1 ELKTQKTEFHRKYVG
16 DIQAVKN
23 VEIYARVKGY
33 LEEVYVDEGKEVK
46 KGQIL
51 FRINSEEYAAELAK
65 ANASLQS
72 AIADAKGAELEM
84 GRVKMLVEKN
94 VVSKTEL
101 EVAKAKYAAV
111 TAKIE
116 EARSMKSN
124 AAIQLAQTQI
134 KAPFDG
140 MIDRL
145 PFKVGSLINE
155 GTLLTSLSD
164 TRNVYAYFNVSE
176 NEYLEYVKARGKTT
190 GKEAV
195 VELELA

>member
-1 ELKTQKTEFHRKYVG
+1 MKKYSLALSCALTLLFAGCQTQSKDTSEIGADIPTIPVVELKTQKTEFHRKYVG

-101 EVAKAKYAAV
+101 
-111 TAKIE
+111 
-116 EARSMKSN
+116 
-124 AAIQLAQTQI
+124 
-134 KAPFDG
+134 
-140 MIDRL
+140 
-145 PFKVGSLINE
+145 
-155 GTLLTSLSD
+155 
-164 TRNVYAYFNVSE
+164 
-176 NEYLEYVKARGKTT
+176 
-190 GKEAV
+190 
-195 VELELA
+195 

>member
-1 ELKTQKTEFHRKYVG
+1 MKNYNLAVLLGLGLFAASCTTQSKDTAESKDSIPTIPVTELKTQKTEFHRKYVG

-101 EVAKAKYAAV
+101 
-111 TAKIE
+111 
-116 EARSMKSN
+116 
-124 AAIQLAQTQI
+124 
-134 KAPFDG
+134 
-140 MIDRL
+140 
-145 PFKVGSLINE
+145 
-155 GTLLTSLSD
+155 
-164 TRNVYAYFNVSE
+164 
-176 NEYLEYVKARGKTT
+176 
-190 GKEAV
+190 
-195 VELELA
+195 